1 MSENVLVG
9 AHTSIAGGVF
19 NALEQ
24 GKRLGASVIQIFT
37 ANQKQWKARPIPKAD
52 IERWHESLK
61 DSGISHVM
69 SHDSYLINLGSHK
82 EELLAKSQDA
92 FREEIRRCHL
102 LDLDYLN
109 FHPGV
114 ATDKNTDRCLDTIIE
129 SLLSMQDLINQGV
142 TRLLLE
148 TTAGQGN
155 SVGHSFEQ
163 IGYIVKNVMKKI
175 PIGVCIDTCHIFSAG
190 YDIKDAK
197 GWEKTLE
204 NFDYNIGLKHLF
216 AFHLNDSKY
225 PLGARKDRHANLGQ
239 GEIGIKSFQYLM
251 QSPITK
257 DLPKYLETPNGETHW
272 EDEIKQLKTFAKI
285 KAPQTV

>member
-9 AHTSIAGGVF
+9 AHASIAGGVF
-19 NALEQ
+19 NAIEQ
-24 GKRLGASVIQIFT
+24 GERLGASVIQIFT

-52 IERWHESLK
+52 IEKWHDSLK
-61 DSGISHVM
+61 ESGISHVM

-82 EELLAKSQDA
+82 EELLEKSQDT
-92 FREEIRRCHL
+92 FREEIKRCHL

-109 FHPGV
+109 FHPGA
-114 ATDKNTDRCLDTIIE
+114 ATDKNVDRCLDTIIE
-129 SLLSMQDLINQGV
+129 SLLSMQDLISQGV

-175 PIGVCIDTCHIFSAG
+175 PIGVCIDTCHIFAAG
-190 YDIKDAK
+190 YDIRDADS
-197 GWEKTLE
+197 WDKTLE
-204 NFDYNIGLKHLF
+204 EFDYNIGLKNLY
-216 AFHLNDSKY
+216 AFHLNDSKH
-225 PLGARKDRHANLGQ
+225 PLGSRKDRHANLGH

-251 QSPITK
+251 QNTTTK
-257 DLPKYLETPNGETHW
+257 KLPKYLETPNGETCW
-272 EDEIKQLKTFAKI
+272 EDEIKQLKIFAKP
-285 KAPQTV
+285 KSPQVV